1 MALREIPDPP
11 GIRQAKTLPASAYSD
26 TEFHDVE
33 REAIFQ
39 RDWVCAGIVDE
50 MPAAGSFTTQQQA
63 VCGAPEPKGEL
74 STRDAQASARVTAP
88 ATTLKP
94 GAYAAAARN
103 AKRLGFTRVLPAPR
117 RGRRDRQ
124 AASRPAGRGRTRT
137 TREVNAQGLA
147 DLNGR
152 ISDFAQDPTSGRLF
166 AAVGEGGVWES
177 DDVGMHWRSIGDALP
192 TQAIGSVAYSP
203 TGGGTLF
210 ALTGDSVFGGGSTY
224 AGAGLYRSTNLG
236 GSWQR
241 ANGIPDGVIAF
252 KVVADPA
259 TPSRVYAATGAGL
272 FRSTDGGAS
281 FSDVALPTGC
291 RPYTSPGCFLANMV
305 TDVAVHQTNHQVTA
319 AVGWRAG
326 NKPSADATPHPESPG
341 NGIYMSDTGAA
352 GSFTKSTAT
361 GFTPQDQIGRVELGN
376 ATGPKQ
382 DHDYLYAIVEDAV
395 KFNGG
400 VEALDIDGGNDT
412 GGIPQNT
419 ALDGVYVS
427 PDFGAT
433 WKKMTRPEELAL
445 PGTGSALSGVACTGQ
460 MYCPGIQAWYNA
472 WVKPDPTRVEAGCT
486 SNCVPTRLT
495 FGLEEVWQSRFDVPQ
510 DYTGIPGTQNFKVIG
525 PYFAGDTCQFTLRP
539 G

>member
-1 MALREIPDPP
+1 
-11 GIRQAKTLPASAYSD
+11 
-26 TEFHDVE
+26 
-33 REAIFQ
+33 
-39 RDWVCAGIVDE
+39 
-50 MPAAGSFTTQQQA
+50 
-63 VCGAPEPKGEL
+63 
-74 STRDAQASARVTAP
+74 
-88 ATTLKP
+88 
-94 GAYAAAARN
+94 
-103 AKRLGFTRVLPAPR
+103 
-117 RGRRDRQ
+117 
-124 AASRPAGRGRTRT
+124 
-137 TREVNAQGLA
+137 
-147 DLNGR
+147 
-152 ISDFAQDPTSGRLF
+152 
-166 AAVGEGGVWES
+166 
-177 DDVGMHWRSIGDALP
+177 
-192 TQAIGSVAYSP
+192 
-203 TGGGTLF
+203 
-210 ALTGDSVFGGGSTY
+210 
-224 AGAGLYRSTNLG
+224 
-236 GSWQR
+236 
-241 ANGIPDGVIAF
+241 VIAF

-341 NGIYMSDTGAA
+341 NGIYMSDSGAA

-445 PGTGSALSGVACTGQ
+445 PGDDPPRPALGDLPAALRRRRDARGRQRRRRLHADRDGRPALVRHEQVGPRRQPGLQHAAGLRRADRQGRDDLVRPAGQ
-460 MYCPGIQAWYNA
+460 RRDEDRALRAPA
-472 WVKPDPTRVEAGCT
+472 RHLRRRR
-486 SNCVPTRLT
+486 RL
-495 FGLEEVWQSRFDVPQ
+495 QRR
-510 DYTGIPGTQNFKVIG
+510 
-525 PYFAGDTCQFTLRP
+525 RP